1 MHKIKFPIIFV
12 TGFIIVYN
20 ALFFFSISK
29 WVLFFLFSIAP
40 IALIWM
46 VYKILKFGKPS
57 QYSWDEYFYEDHEYK
72 RNGNE
77 V

>member
-1 MHKIKFPIIFV
+1 MHKIKFPIIIF

-29 WVLFFLFSIAP
+29 WVLFFLFFIAP

-57 QYSWDEYFYEDHEYK
+57 QQSWDEYFYEDHEYK

-77 V
+77 A